1 MPSIIMMKSSSRPG
15 NAAIF
20 SKACT
25 ALRYLSRIDRN
36 YTNEALRNGP
46 GSEHPEGAV
55 GDPAHCRGVG
65 PDGFS
70 GSRPTQ
76 TNLRSLPGL
85 HFKGC
90 LEKTEPRNHRISGVG
105 RKLCRSP
112 SPTPPKA
119 GSLGQAAEHSA
130 ADPRLNNK
138 VNPSLS
144 SLGSHCFFIWFSVYW
159 FALKGKKEK
168 QKKICI
174 LNNKHFGTRAAFSLY
189 TV

>member
-1 MPSIIMMKSSSRPG
+1 MMNSSSRPG

-168 QKKICI
+168 QKKS
-174 LNNKHFGTRAAFSLY
+174 AF
-189 TV
+189 

>member
-1 MPSIIMMKSSSRPG
+1 MKRSEMDQALSILKELWVTLPVAGEWDQMAFQGPVQLKPIYDLCQGSISR
-15 NAAIF
+15 
-20 SKACT
+20 
-25 ALRYLSRIDRN
+25 
-36 YTNEALRNGP
+36 
-46 GSEHPEGAV
+46 GAWRRQNH
-55 GDPAHCRGVG
+55 GIT
-65 PDGFS
+65 GF
-70 GSRPTQ
+70 Q
-76 TNLRSLPGL
+76 
-85 HFKGC
+85 
-90 LEKTEPRNHRISGVG
+90 G

-168 QKKICI
+168 QKKS
-174 LNNKHFGTRAAFSLY
+174 AF
-189 TV
+189 